1 MQESL
6 FFILIGMTA
15 VTYLPRVFPLW
26 LLTKREIPAALRIW
40 LQYIPVAV
48 LAALLTPSLIIQ
60 KEQVDFSLSNTTLLA
75 AVPTF
80 LVAYVFKNTLFTI
93 VVGMTC
99 LGLIRWL
106 LPAA

>member
-1 MQESL
+1 MHENL

-26 LLTKREIPAALRIW
+26 LLTKKQIPIALRIW
-40 LQYIPVAV
+40 LQYIPAAI

-60 KEQVDFSLSNTTLLA
+60 KEQVDFSMTNTTLLA
-75 AVPTF
+75 ALPTF
-80 LVAYVFKNTLFTI
+80 LVAYFFKNTLLTI
-93 VVGMTC
+93 VFGMTI

-106 LPAA
+106 MPIA